1 MIEVV
6 THRRTCALVLLLLG
20 LITAV
25 VACVRRMSGNQVS
38 RECRSFATTT
48 TGLLA
53 LLEWPDEMERLRAE
67 PSLAGDAVEEL
78 MRYTGPTGMMV
89 RRARDDVEMR
99 GKTMRAGDHVFL
111 GVAAANHDPARFADP
126 DRLDITRADKSHLG
140 FGFGIHHCLGAPLAR
155 LEVEVTLTRLLERSR
170 DIRLGEQPA
179 WSSSVMGRSLQR
191 LIVDVA

>member
-1 MIEVV
+1 MFLI
-6 THRRTCALVLLLLG
+6 LG
-20 LITAV
+20 LILSGLIVGALGRLAIPGPNPMSIPMTILV
-25 VACVRRMSGNQVS
+25 GLGGSFIGGLIGRLLFGNNGGGLILSVAG
-38 RECRSFATTT
+38 A
-48 TGLLA
+48 
-53 LLEWPDEMERLRAE
+53 
-67 PSLAGDAVEEL
+67 AVEEL

-89 RRARDDVEMR
+89 RRAREDVEMR
-99 GKTMRAGDHVFL
+99 DKTMQAGEHVFL

-155 LEVEVTLTRLLERSR
+155 LEVEVTLTRLLERCR
-170 DIRLGEQPA
+170 AIRLGEQPA